1 MTTPFEKVY
10 REWETALESWMTV
23 PFENDTAEEL
33 VVVESWMTTPFSAE
47 VDNSPVY
54 GSETDTRP

>member
-1 MTTPFEKVY
+1 MATDVDEELSLERWMSTPFDVSME
-10 REWETALESWMTV
+10 ET
-23 PFENDTAEEL
+23 DIG
-33 VVVESWMTTPFSAE
+33 VEHWMTTPFSAE